1 MSEEISLE
9 DFKEALKEIRVIN
22 ARRSFISHLT
32 AYIIVNAFLLFIN
45 LWINP
50 HYLWFPYPL
59 VGWGIGI
66 VFHYLAIRPS
76 AIIEEA
82 EKEIA
87 YIEYHAK
94 KRKKSMKQ

>member
-1 MSEEISLE
+1 M
-9 DFKEALKEIRVIN
+9 
-22 ARRSFISHLT
+22 
-32 AYIIVNAFLLFIN
+32 
-45 LWINP
+45 
-50 HYLWFPYPL
+50 
-59 VGWGIGI
+59 GWGIGI